1 MTRKAKAI
9 LTLSG
14 VGLLLAVGLVAY
26 LLVFSDWP
34 GGMRPTYAAAD
45 YDARLTRE
53 AATAMPLIAA
63 LNRYRDEHAGFPAHA
78 ADLISYLV
86 SASPGPLTA
95 SIDDIL
101 GWRYAQGEK
110 GVSYILSRK
119 LGGTRLCNT
128 ITMRQE
134 HAGYLIPVTE
144 ALKDS

>member
-1 MTRKAKAI
+1 M

-14 VGLLLAVGLVAY
+14 VGLLLAVGLAAY

-53 AATAMPLIAA
+53 AANAMPLIAA
-63 LNRYRDEHAGFPAHA
+63 LNRYHDEHAGFPAHA
-78 ADLISYLV
+78 ADFISYLV
-86 SASPGPLTA
+86 SVSPRPLTA
-95 SIDDIL
+95 STDDML

-119 LGGTRLCNT
+119 LGWDASLRYHYDASGTRWVFDPGDGSPERT
-128 ITMRQE
+128 I
-134 HAGYLIPVTE
+134 I
-144 ALKDS
+144 LKP